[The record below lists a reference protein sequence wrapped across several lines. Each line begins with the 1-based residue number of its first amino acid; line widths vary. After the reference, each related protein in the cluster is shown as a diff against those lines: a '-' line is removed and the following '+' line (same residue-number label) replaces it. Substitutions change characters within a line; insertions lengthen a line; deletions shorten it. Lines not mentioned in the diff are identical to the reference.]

1 MSKTFTALMVL
12 MGTIIGAGI
21 LGIPYVVSQSGFP
34 IGIMHIVLLGIL
46 MAIIMLYLGEIVLR
60 TKGNHQLSGYAEK
73 YLGKKGKILMFLAFA
88 AGIYSAILAY
98 LIAEGKSLSYLI
110 FNSPIHQFELGII
123 FWIFLSA
130 ITYFGIKALE
140 EGDTVG
146 VIVVFTMI
154 VSISVYFA
162 NKISI
167 TNLTSIFPSNLF
179 VPFGVVLFAFLGF
192 SAIPEL
198 KRILDKEQKP
208 LRGIIITAYLL
219 TALIYIIFAA
229 IVLGFMGN
237 KTPEVATIALGKPF
251 IVLGMITMFTAYLSL
266 SVAMIDSYRFDFK
279 KSRRV
284 AWLCTIIIP
293 LILFIIL
300 SLTNNAAFTQVLGI
314 GGILSGGLTAVI
326 VLFMAEKA
334 KTKGKIKP
342 YYSIP
347 YSKLF
352 KWLITAI
359 FALAAILEIKNILF

>member
-21 LGIPYVVSQSGFP
+21 LGIPYVVSKSGFP
-34 IGIMHIVLLGIL
+34 IGILHIILLGTL
-46 MAIIMLYLGEIVLR
+46 MAIIMLYLGEVILR

-73 YLGKKGKILMFLAFA
+73 YLGKRGKLLMFFAFA

-110 FNSPIHQFELGII
+110 FNSPSYQFELGII

-146 VIVVFTMI
+146 VIVVFAMI
-154 VSISVYFA
+154 ISISIYFST
-162 NKISI
+162 KINM
-167 TNLTSIFPSNLF
+167 TNLTSVFPGNFF

-192 SAIPEL
+192 SAIPEI
-198 KRILDKEQKP
+198 KRVLDKEQKP

-219 TALIYIIFAA
+219 TAMIYIIFAA
-229 IVLGFMGN
+229 VVLGFMGN
-237 KTPEVATIALGKPF
+237 KTPEIATIALGKPF

-266 SVAMIDSYRFDFK
+266 SVAMIDSYRFDFR

-284 AWLCTIIIP
+284 SWFLTIIIP

-314 GGILSGGLTAVI
+314 GGIVSGGLTAII
-326 VLFMAEKA
+326 VLFMVEKA
-334 KTKGKIKP
+334 KAKGDIKP

-352 KWLITAI
+352 KWFVIAI
-359 FALAAILEIKNILF
+359 FILAAIIEMGNILY